1 MRMLYLVTSN
11 LEYIGLLLVIMS
23 LISDIIITEDR
34 KRWGLS
40 VAILCIGSCGS
51 TYVHNVDAILC
62 IFIVMLAIMAKILI
76 VNLRLRMVFDVILS
90 VALIS
95 ISTQLLKMIIYV
107 AMALWKNNITDDWA
121 SVVAQFVLLIV
132 IIGLYRYIQ
141 HRHPAELRS
150 IPFKYI
156 VVFMVVLTADCISL
170 TYWGESILEELNK
183 NNIGLIILAYV
194 LMGLGVFVQLGLLIA
209 LYFSRNAYRT
219 QQALATKYLEEQV
232 AHYQYLSEREQ
243 NTKRFRHDFKSHMA
257 MAKQLYEE
265 GKRAEFEA
273 YFHKMTEQIATIG
286 NRVTVNNDIADAIIN
301 RYYDEAALAGITME
315 VEGHFP
321 GECYVSAYDL
331 CTVLSNLLSNAID
344 AEKEAGGK
352 SIYCGVRYD
361 ETQILIVVKNDYVNP
376 IKRTDN
382 RFVSTKGDLRHQGF
396 GIANINEVVRKNKG
410 HIFYDTAD
418 ARFVVRLSL
427 CNMKQNS

>member
-1 MRMLYLVTSN
+1 MGIFFSFISN
-11 LEYIGLLLVIMS
+11 LEYIGLLILIVL
-23 LISDIIITEDR
+23 LISDATFKMQKRNWIIAIILLAGYTCITSIVQNANIQLLAFIISISLVFETLILGAR
-34 KRWGLS
+34 KRLICDA
-40 VAILCIGSCGS
+40 VIAI
-51 TYVHNVDAILC
+51 V
-62 IFIVMLAIMAKILI
+62 
-76 VNLRLRMVFDVILS
+76 
-90 VALIS
+90 LIS
-95 ISTQLLKMIIYV
+95 ISTQILKTSTIVFASM
-107 AMALWKNNITDDWA
+107 LHWKIGNGEA
-121 SVVAQFVLLIV
+121 RSVAQLVLLLLVGSIYFY
-132 IIGLYRYIQ
+132 IRYK
-141 HRHPAELRS
+141 HPTELKN
-150 IPFKYI
+150 IPLKYI
-156 VVFMVVLTADCISL
+156 VIFTVVLLADCISITFLGEYIL
-170 TYWGESILEELNK
+170 TELELERTWFAE
-183 NNIGLIILAYV
+183 LAYV

-243 NTKRFRHDFKSHMA
+243 NTKRFCHDFKSHMA

-265 GKRAEFEA
+265 GKREEFEA
-273 YFHKMTEQIATIG
+273 YFHKMTEQIAAIG

-352 SIYCGVRYD
+352 TIYCGVRYD

-396 GIANINEVVRKNKG
+396 GIANINEVVRKNNG

>member
-1 MRMLYLVTSN
+1 MGMFVLLLSN
-11 LEYIGLLLVIMS
+11 LEYIGLILAIVTLISSAKISVQRRKWIEAFGLLVI
-23 LISDIIITEDR
+23 LTVLPTYIS
-34 KRWGLS
+34 
-40 VAILCIGSCGS
+40 
-51 TYVHNVDAILC
+51 N
-62 IFIVMLAIMAKILI
+62 
-76 VNLRLRMVFDVILS
+76 VNLRMILFIIGLLALVKVVLIGVNRRTILDVLIAVIL
-90 VALIS
+90 IG
-95 ISTQLLKMIIYV
+95 ISTQLVKMLLQIMSLSLQMNLTDTAVKLLARLI
-107 AMALWKNNITDDWA
+107 LWM
-121 SVVAQFVLLIV
+121 FVLSV
-132 IIGLYRYIQ
+132 YLYIA
-141 HRHPAELRS
+141 RHYPAELKN
-150 IPFKYI
+150 IPLKYMIIFMI
-156 VVFMVVLTADCISL
+156 VLMADCISITFFGEYVLDDIRL
-170 TYWGESILEELNK
+170 THGWIAE
-183 NNIGLIILAYV
+183 LAYV

-265 GKRAEFEA
+265 GKREEFEA
-273 YFHKMTEQIATIG
+273 YFHKMTEQIAAIG

-352 SIYCGVRYD
+352 TIYCGVRYD

-396 GIANINEVVRKNKG
+396 WIANINEVVRKNNG

>member
-1 MRMLYLVTSN
+1 MRMLYLLISN
-11 LEYIGLLLVIMS
+11 FEYIGLLLAVMS
-23 LISDIIITEDR
+23 LISNIVITEDK
-34 KRWGLS
+34 KRWTLS
-40 VAILCIGSCGS
+40 GVLLGVVSCGS
-51 TYVHNVDAILC
+51 AYVHDMDAILC
-62 IFIVMLAIMAKILI
+62 IFIFMLVILAKILI
-76 VNLRLRMVFDVILS
+76 VNLQIRMMIDAILS

-95 ISTQLLKMIIYV
+95 ISTQLLKMIIFV
-107 AMALWKNNITDDWA
+107 TMALWRNDIIDDLA
-121 SVVAQFVLLIV
+121 SIIAQFILFFVIV
-132 IIGLYRYIQ
+132 GLYRFIQ
-141 HRHPAELRS
+141 CRHPAELRN

-156 VVFMVVLTADCISL
+156 VIFMVVLAADCISL
-170 TYWGESILEELNK
+170 TYWGESILEELHK
-183 NNIGLIILAYV
+183 SNIGLIILAYV
-194 LMGLGVFVQLGLLIA
+194 LMGLGVFAQLGLLIA

-265 GKRAEFEA
+265 GKREEFEA
-273 YFHKMTEQIATIG
+273 YFHKMTEQIAAIG

-396 GIANINEVVRKNKG
+396 GIANINEVVRKNNG

>member
-1 MRMLYLVTSN
+1 
-11 LEYIGLLLVIMS
+11 MS
-23 LISDIIITEDR
+23 LSLQMNLTDTAVKLFARLIL
-34 KRWGLS
+34 WMFVLS
-40 VAILCIGSCGS
+40 V
-51 TYVHNVDAILC
+51 Y
-62 IFIVMLAIMAKILI
+62 
-76 VNLRLRMVFDVILS
+76 
-90 VALIS
+90 
-95 ISTQLLKMIIYV
+95 
-107 AMALWKNNITDDWA
+107 
-121 SVVAQFVLLIV
+121 
-132 IIGLYRYIQ
+132 LYIA
-141 HRHPAELRS
+141 RHYPAELKN
-150 IPFKYI
+150 IPLKYMIIFMI
-156 VVFMVVLTADCISL
+156 VLMADCISITFFGEYVLDDIRL
-170 TYWGESILEELNK
+170 THGWIAE
-183 NNIGLIILAYV
+183 LAYV

-209 LYFSRNAYRT
+209 LYFSRNTYRT

-243 NTKRFRHDFKSHMA
+243 NTRRFRHDFKSHMA

-265 GKRAEFEA
+265 GKREEFEA
-273 YFHKMTEQIATIG
+273 YFHKMTEQIAAWQSCDRQQRYSG
-286 NRVTVNNDIADAIIN
+286 RHHN

-352 SIYCGVRYD
+352 TIYCGVRYD

-396 GIANINEVVRKNKG
+396 GIANINEVVRKNNG

>member
-1 MRMLYLVTSN
+1 MGMFVLLLSN
-11 LEYIGLLLVIMS
+11 LEYIGLILAIVTLISSAKISVQRRKWIEAFGLLVI
-23 LISDIIITEDR
+23 LTVLPTYIS
-34 KRWGLS
+34 
-40 VAILCIGSCGS
+40 
-51 TYVHNVDAILC
+51 N
-62 IFIVMLAIMAKILI
+62 
-76 VNLRLRMVFDVILS
+76 VNLRMILFIIGLLALVKVVLIGVNRRTILDVLIAVIL
-90 VALIS
+90 IG
-95 ISTQLLKMIIYV
+95 ISTQLVKMLLQIMSLSLQMNLTDTAVKLLARLI
-107 AMALWKNNITDDWA
+107 LWM
-121 SVVAQFVLLIV
+121 FVLSVYLYIV
-132 IIGLYRYIQ
+132 NNY
-141 HRHPAELRS
+141 PAELKN
-150 IPFKYI
+150 IPLKYMI
-156 VVFMVVLTADCISL
+156 IFMVVLMADCISI
-170 TYWGESILEELNK
+170 TFFGEYILDDIRLEHGWIAEVAY
-183 NNIGLIILAYV
+183 IL
-194 LMGLGVFVQLGLLIA
+194 MSLGVFVQLGLLIA

-265 GKRAEFEA
+265 GKREEFEA
-273 YFHKMTEQIATIG
+273 YFHKMTEQIAAIG

-352 SIYCGVRYD
+352 TIYCGVRYD

-396 GIANINEVVRKNKG
+396 GIANINEVVRKNNG

>member
-1 MRMLYLVTSN
+1 MNIIFSFISN
-11 LEYIGLLLVIMS
+11 VEYVGLIITIIS
-23 LISDIIITEDR
+23 LISQISLKWNKTKALWTIGVIFAYTLESVYVKDANKQMLIYVVTIIVIY
-34 KRWGLS
+34 KI
-40 VAILCIGSCGS
+40 ILVGNPINILFS
-51 TYVHNVDAILC
+51 TVIA
-62 IFIVMLAIMAKILI
+62 
-76 VNLRLRMVFDVILS
+76 MV
-90 VALIS
+90 LIS
-95 ISTQLLKMIIYV
+95 IMTQLLKVTTITFLSIFSISVAEIMVKIVTQTILWIVIGLLYWYILKHYASEMKKIPLRYIFVFMIV
-107 AMALWKNNITDDWA
+107 LAAECFSITFLGE
-121 SVVAQFVLLIV
+121 FVLKALDYERAWI
-132 IIGLYRYIQ
+132 
-141 HRHPAELRS
+141 AE
-150 IPFKYI
+150 
-156 VVFMVVLTADCISL
+156 
-170 TYWGESILEELNK
+170 
-183 NNIGLIILAYV
+183 LAYV

-209 LYFSRNAYRT
+209 LYFSRNTYRT

-265 GKRAEFEA
+265 GKREEFEA
-273 YFHKMTEQIATIG
+273 YFHKMTEQIAAIG

-352 SIYCGVRYD
+352 TIYCGVRYD

-396 GIANINEVVRKNKG
+396 GIANINEVVRKNNG

>member
-1 MRMLYLVTSN
+1 MNIIFSFISN
-11 LEYIGLLLVIMS
+11 VEYVGLIITIIS
-23 LISDIIITEDR
+23 LISQISLKWNKTKALWTIGVIFAYTLESVYVKDANKQMLIYVVTIIVIY
-34 KRWGLS
+34 KI
-40 VAILCIGSCGS
+40 ILVGNPINILFS
-51 TYVHNVDAILC
+51 TVIA
-62 IFIVMLAIMAKILI
+62 
-76 VNLRLRMVFDVILS
+76 MV
-90 VALIS
+90 LIS
-95 ISTQLLKMIIYV
+95 IMTQLLKVTTITFLSIFSISVAEIMVKIVTQTILWIVIGLLYWYILKNYASKMKKIPLRYIFVFMIV
-107 AMALWKNNITDDWA
+107 LAAECFSITFLGE
-121 SVVAQFVLLIV
+121 FVLKALDYERAWI
-132 IIGLYRYIQ
+132 
-141 HRHPAELRS
+141 AE
-150 IPFKYI
+150 
-156 VVFMVVLTADCISL
+156 
-170 TYWGESILEELNK
+170 
-183 NNIGLIILAYV
+183 LAYV

-209 LYFSRNAYRT
+209 LYFSRNTYRT

-243 NTKRFRHDFKSHMA
+243 NTRRFRHDFKSHMA

-265 GKRAEFEA
+265 GKREEFEA
-273 YFHKMTEQIATIG
+273 YFHKMTEQIAAIG

-352 SIYCGVRYD
+352 TIYCGVRYD

-396 GIANINEVVRKNKG
+396 GIANINEVVRKNNG